1 MSAFDLGEQT
11 YIALTRPEDLT
22 GLPDY
27 PIHAAVYA
35 PGLACA
41 DYGDHRDG
49 AALLHYAYLV
59 PRSLHW
65 WHASDAV
72 GPPVLLGATCAR
84 GHHRDAQPGLWR
96 TALDNRH
103 PLAGTGLADDW
114 RDRTKRRYWRIVP
127 LLGLM
132 IQVEPRESTRG
143 LLLGYL
149 RRITREKDDL
159 TKKQKWTLLDILRE
173 RGADPM
179 DDWSKELK
187 AHYKELKRRRDL
199 AFRLARLRELELAP
213 EDAKIVSDLREDNTA
228 WSRGRMRRLTKDQK
242 RLIRALEAQ
251 HLKQRVA
258 ATEALAWRLATRLG
272 ETETLDQ
279 RRKING
285 TT

>member
-1 MSAFDLGEQT
+1 M
-11 YIALTRPEDLT
+11 
-22 GLPDY
+22 GL
-27 PIHAAVYA
+27 I
-35 PGLACA
+35 
-41 DYGDHRDG
+41 
-49 AALLHYAYLV
+49 
-59 PRSLHW
+59 
-65 WHASDAV
+65 
-72 GPPVLLGATCAR
+72 
-84 GHHRDAQPGLWR
+84 
-96 TALDNRH
+96 
-103 PLAGTGLADDW
+103 
-114 RDRTKRRYWRIVP
+114 
-127 LLGLM
+127 
-132 IQVEPRESTRG
+132 IQVEPWDNTKGMLHSYLHRVTRG
-143 LLLGYL
+143 KG
-149 RRITREKDDL
+149 DL